1 MQNSVHAQC
10 SREKSCRLHCV
21 FLGDYDPKKIKNL
34 SLTRSIFLILS
45 SFCNL
50 IRNLMEEDGKEGPW
64 WGLRLQGSCPTLLC
78 THYPGLIPAVGTHG
92 LKLRL

>member
-1 MQNSVHAQC
+1 
-10 SREKSCRLHCV
+10 
-21 FLGDYDPKKIKNL
+21 
-34 SLTRSIFLILS
+34 
-45 SFCNL
+45 
-50 IRNLMEEDGKEGPW
+50 MEEDGKEGPW